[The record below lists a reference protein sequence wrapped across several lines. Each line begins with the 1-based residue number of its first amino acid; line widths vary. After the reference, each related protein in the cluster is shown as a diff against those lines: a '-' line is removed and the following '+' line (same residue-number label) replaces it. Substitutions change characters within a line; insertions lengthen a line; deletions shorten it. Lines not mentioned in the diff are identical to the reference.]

1 MQNCKWE
8 SGTIYGSMMCTG
20 KSYQDGKRKYIEVLC
35 KCGVVKWMR
44 MDTVRRSPNVSCGCF
59 NSERLKTNKPAVTHG
74 LRNHPLYT
82 VYVRMKNRCYDIK
95 NDFYKSYGAK
105 GVIVCNEWLNNPKVF
120 FDWALANG
128 WEKGLQLDKD
138 ILYKKAFGTKT
149 GMIYSPEFCCFVT
162 RKENCR
168 SRTTSRIIEF
178 NGQAKTS
185 AEWAEEL
192 GMTQQTISSRLNSFR
207 WSVEKTFTTPTKNSK

>member
-1 MQNCKWE
+1 
-8 SGTIYGSMMCTG
+8 
-20 KSYQDGKRKYIEVLC
+20 
-35 KCGVVKWMR
+35 VK
-44 MDTVRRSPNVSCGCF
+44 T
-59 NSERLKTNKPAVTHG
+59 
-74 LRNHPLYT
+74 
-82 VYVRMKNRCYDIK
+82 
-95 NDFYKSYGAK
+95 
-105 GVIVCNEWLNNPKVF
+105 
-120 FDWALANG
+120 
-128 WEKGLQLDKD
+128 
-138 ILYKKAFGTKT
+138 
-149 GMIYSPEFCCFVT
+149 FVT